1 MTSVTSTDGGAA
13 TGNPAVSDWVV
24 TEFAAIVVAPAAVT
38 LKAVLVS
45 GTSAPATAR
54 RR

>member
-1 MTSVTSTDGGAA
+1 LRSVTSADGGAA

-24 TEFAAIVVAPAAVT
+24 GEFAAIAAAPAAET